1 MFEAYVTERAGGRRR
16 GGTRRLVF
24 MVSVALHGALLSG
37 AVAHSFWQVDELS
50 PPGVT
55 VTFIQAMVAPPP
67 PPPPPAAAVAEKVRP
82 KPKKPRLEMPEIV
95 QPAPTPEQP
104 PEEKPA
110 EVAEAPEAPE
120 PELGAAEGQ
129 PGGVE
134 GGVAGGVLGRIDPTP
149 PPPPKPSPPISVAP
163 SVGASYRLT
172 DLEDPRYRPSLP
184 SAINRPGMSVWGVFR
199 ICVAADGHVTEV
211 TVIKSA
217 DALVDN
223 DWVAKMKTWRYR
235 PYSVDGRPVPFCHPA
250 RIVVNVKS
258 GSN

>member
-1 MFEAYVTERAGGRRR
+1 MFEAFVTERGGGQQRRR
-16 GGTRRLVF
+16 GPRRLVF
-24 MVSVALHGALLSG
+24 VISVALHAALLTG

-50 PPGVT
+50 PVGVT
-55 VTFIQAMVAPPP
+55 ITFIQAMAAPPPP
-67 PPPPPAAAVAEKVRP
+67 PPPPPAAAVAEKARP
-82 KPKKPRLEMPEIV
+82 KAKKPRLEVPEIV
-95 QPAPTPEQP
+95 QPAPPPVEQP

-110 EVAEAPEAPE
+110 EVAEAGEQEESAP
-120 PELGAAEGQ
+120 EGQ

-149 PPPPKPSPPISVAP
+149 PPPPPPTAPITIAP

-172 DLEDPRYRPSLP
+172 DLDDPRYRPSLP

-199 ICVAADGHVTEV
+199 ICVAANGNVSDVTI
-211 TVIKSA
+211 IKSA

-223 DWVAKMKTWRYR
+223 DWIAKMKTWRYR

-250 RIVVNVKS
+250 RIVVNVRS
-258 GSN
+258 G